1 MRILITVGHYH
12 PDSPGGANRIAYEE
26 ARFLA
31 ASGHETWILGQGIS
45 LEHPE
50 YVFDGGLHV
59 LRYSVAKLSPL
70 DPRRAWSH
78 QLQAKK
84 FLRKHLPQVDV
95 IHGHCPLTYEAAC
108 DINQSNAKT
117 CYTVHSP
124 ARMELALAWPDSTL
138 GGRLRRMVGLP
149 WMERLEGRCF
159 SRSSR
164 ITVLSEFTF
173 NLISSLYGESTTK
186 RLSIIPGWVDLER
199 FQISRDRRLLKA
211 RLHWPTDVPVLFTV
225 RRLVSRMGLDTLVR
239 AFNRNIKGGKKAHLF
254 IAGDGPLR
262 GDLEQLAQ
270 ELNIASSCHFV
281 GRATD
286 KELREM
292 FAACD
297 AFVLPTAQ
305 LECFGLIIL
314 EALASGRPVLA
325 TPVGAIPEILGGV
338 EPKWLAEDATEA
350 ALTRLMSA
358 FLNDQLPSHSPDQ
371 LRGEVSCRYAR
382 SDQLARLVALLLS

>member
-1 MRILITVGHYH
+1 MLVTVGHYH

-31 ASGHETWILGQGIS
+31 ASGHETWILGQATSPG
-45 LEHPE
+45 HPE
-50 YVFDGGLHV
+50 YAFDGGLHV
-59 LRYSVAKLSPL
+59 LRYSVAELSHF
-70 DPRRAWSH
+70 DQRRAWSH

-84 FLRKHLPQVDV
+84 ILRKHLPQVDV

-108 DINQSNAKT
+108 DINESDVKT

-124 ARMELALAWPDSTL
+124 ARMELALAWRDSTF
-138 GGRLRRMVGLP
+138 GERLRRLVGLP
-149 WMERLEGRCF
+149 WMDRLEGRCL

-173 NLISSLYGESTTK
+173 NLILRLYGESTTK

-199 FQISRDRRLLKA
+199 FQISRHRRLLKA

-225 RRLVSRMGLDTLVR
+225 RRLVSRMGLDTLLR
-239 AFNRNIKGGKKAHLF
+239 ALNRTIKQGKKAHLF

-262 GDLEQLAQ
+262 SDLEHLAQ

-281 GRATD
+281 GRTTD
-286 KELREM
+286 EELRGM
-292 FAACD
+292 YAACD

-325 TPVGAIPEILGGV
+325 TPVGAIPEILGPI

-350 ALTRLMSA
+350 ALARLISE

-371 LRGEVSCRYAR
+371 LRDEVSWRYAR
-382 SDQLARLVALLLS
+382 SDQLAILVALLLS